1 MMGELWES
9 DPFSPIGYHYKDMT
23 LLHEEQS
30 AYQIVQIHEH
40 PFFGRILVLDGVVQL
55 TQKDE
60 HFYHEMLVHP
70 SMHAHPAPK
79 KVLVVGGGD
88 GGSIREVL
96 RHPSVE
102 TAVLVDIDSRVTDIV
117 AEWIPSVASS
127 LVGPLA
133 RSEVE
138 RHAQGGAAFLESDQR
153 QFDVIIIDS
162 TDPVGPAT
170 ELFESAFYAEAF
182 NRLTDDGILVTQ
194 SESLHFHAGLVR
206 TIQQRLA
213 QSFPIVD
220 CYAQSLS
227 TYAGNWWTFSIAS
240 KKFDVRNG
248 FRAPIEGT
256 RYYDAEVHRSAFLS
270 RRVLNQVRAGT
281 FP

>member
-1 MMGELWES
+1 MGELWES

-170 ELFESAFYAEAF
+170 ELFESTFYAEAF
-182 NRLTDDGILVTQ
+182 KRLTDDGILVTQ

>member
-1 MMGELWES
+1 MGELWES

-40 PFFGRILVLDGVVQL
+40 PFFGRVLVLDGVVQL

-70 SMHAHPAPK
+70 SMHAHPAPR
-79 KVLVVGGGD
+79 KVLIVGGGD
-88 GGSIREVL
+88 GGAIREVL

-170 ELFESAFYAEAF
+170 ELFESTFYAEAF
-182 NRLTDDGILVTQ
+182 KRLTDDGILVTQ

>member
-1 MMGELWES
+1 MGELWES